1 MKTLHSYLSLAA
13 VALGL
18 AAVSCSDDLTDL
30 NNDPKSYVNAQ
41 PGALFL
47 SGQKSLADTY
57 GSAAVGIAPFRVLA
71 QSWTENTYINE
82 AKYNLASADAP
93 FGWWRDIYTKAL
105 TNLKQAKTIYTKE
118 ETNAGVL
125 KNNLAIIDLLEVYA
139 YYLLV
144 NTYGDIPYSEA
155 LQNSTPFPRYDDAR
169 TVTIDLLRR
178 LDADLAALDV
188 AYGAVGA
195 ADQIYYGDVGKWRKF
210 AATLKLKT
218 ALLLADVEPQ
228 AASAKALEAVAA
240 GVFTS
245 NNDNALF
252 KYDGANATNSNPV
265 WQVVAQTASNKNLSP
280 AGLFISTLTQLHDP
294 RLSLLFTQDAGGSYS
309 GGTAGA
315 INNFD
320 DLSKFSAF
328 WLNSKLPVNLLDYSE
343 AEFLLAEAAAR
354 GIAVGGT
361 AEEHYKKAI
370 KASILYW
377 GGNESAAESYIA
389 TEPAIQYSQ
398 PNWKQLIGYQQWIAF
413 ADRGW
418 DAWTSI
424 RRLGYPNIDAV
435 SSPVD
440 ASGTLPRR
448 FNYPPVEQ
456 TSNPDNWAE
465 AVAKI
470 AGKQDVTSVKLFW
483 KN

>member
-1 MKTLHSYLSLAA
+1 MKKLHYSLLLAA
-13 VALGL
+13 VVSGSTT
-18 AAVSCSDDLTDL
+18 VSCSGDLTDL
-30 NNDPKSYVNAQ
+30 NDDPKSYVNAK

-57 GSAAVGIAPFRVLA
+57 GSAAAGVAPFRVLA
-71 QSWTENTYINE
+71 QVWTENTYNNE
-82 AKYNLASADAP
+82 AKYNLSSADAP

-105 TNLKQAKTIYTKE
+105 VNLKQAKIQYAKE

-144 NTYGDIPYSEA
+144 NTYGDIPYTEA
-155 LQNSTPFPRYDDAR
+155 LQNSTPFPRYDDAH
-169 TVTIDLLRR
+169 TITLDLLRR

-188 AYGAVGA
+188 SYGAVGA
-195 ADQIYYGDVGKWRKF
+195 ADQIYNGNVGKWRKF

-218 ALLLADVEPQ
+218 ALLLAGTEPQ
-228 AASAKALEAVAA
+228 TAGAKALEAVAA

-245 NNDNALF
+245 NDDNALF
-252 KYDGANATNSNPV
+252 KYDGANAANSNPV
-265 WQVVAQTASNKNLSP
+265 WQAVAQTASNKNYSP
-280 AGLFISTLTQLHDP
+280 AGFFINTLRQLNDP
-294 RLSLLFTQDAGGSYS
+294 RLGLLFTQDAASGYS

-320 DLSKFSAF
+320 DLSRLSAF
-328 WLNSKLPVNLLDYSE
+328 WLNSRLPVTLLDYAE
-343 AEFLLAEAAAR
+343 TEFLLAEAIAR

-370 KASILYW
+370 KASIRYW
-377 GGNESAAESYIA
+377 GGDDAGADDYINS
-389 TEPAIQYSQ
+389 TPAIQYNPSE
-398 PNWKQLIGYQQWIAF
+398 WKELIGYQQWIAF

-418 DAWTSI
+418 DAWTNI
-424 RRLGYPNIDAV
+424 RRLGYPNIDSASPPVNAV
-435 SSPVD
+435 
-440 ASGTLPRR
+440 GTLPRR

-456 TSNPDNWAE
+456 TSNPDNWAA
-465 AVAKI
+465 AVARI
-470 AGKQDVTSVKLFW
+470 TGKQDLTGVKLFW
-483 KN
+483 QN

>member
-1 MKTLHSYLSLAA
+1 MKKLHYYLSLAA
-13 VALGL
+13 VGLGFTT
-18 AAVSCSDDLTDL
+18 VSCSGDLTEL

-47 SGQKSLADTY
+47 SGQKGLADTY
-57 GSAAVGIAPFRVLA
+57 GSAAVGVAPFRVLA
-71 QSWTENTYINE
+71 QSWTQNTYNNE

-93 FGWWRDIYTKAL
+93 GGWWRDIYTKTLA
-105 TNLKQAKTIYTKE
+105 NLKAAGGRYTKE

-139 YYLLV
+139 YHLLV
-144 NTYGDIPYSEA
+144 NTYGDIPYTEA

-169 TVTIDLLRR
+169 TVAHDLLRR

-195 ADQIYYGDVGKWRKF
+195 ADQVYNGDVGKWRKF
-210 AATLKLKT
+210 AATLKLKL
-218 ALLLADVEPQ
+218 ALLLADTEPQ
-228 AASAKALEAVAA
+228 TASDKALEAVRA

-245 NNDNALF
+245 NDDNALF

-265 WQVVAQTASNKNLSP
+265 WQTVAQTTSNRNHSP
-280 AGLFISTLTQLHDP
+280 AGFFIATLQQFNDP
-294 RLSLLFTQDAGGSYS
+294 RLPLLFTQNASAGYS
-309 GGTAGA
+309 GGTAGE
-315 INNFD
+315 INNYD

-328 WLNSKLPVNLLDYSE
+328 WLNSRLPVDLLDYPE
-343 AEFLLAEAAAR
+343 TEFLLAEAVAR

-361 AEEHYKKAI
+361 DEEHYRKAI

-377 GGNESAAESYIA
+377 GGNETGADNYLAGLQYN
-389 TEPAIQYSQ
+389 PAK
-398 PNWKQLIGYQQWIAF
+398 WKELIGYQQWIAF

-424 RRLGYPNIDAV
+424 RRLGYPDIDAD
-435 SSPVD
+435 SPPEG
-440 ASGTLPRR
+440 AAGTLPQR

-456 TSNPDNWAE
+456 TSNPDNWAA

-470 AGKQDVTSVKLFW
+470 SGKRDVTNSKIWF